1 MRCCI
6 FSLLICLSRVCAGG
20 MSTYEQHV
28 QRVRQSWDALIPTN
42 FVMQYAGNMGLL
54 SGGVGWDYGKNKQ
67 WETDLMIGFLPRYHS
82 NSTKATLTL
91 KENFTPWCVEMKPGK
106 LDLQPLSCGIY
117 LNSILGS
124 DFWGSQPDR
133 YPDNYYSH
141 LSTKIR
147 INAFIGQRLEWNV
160 PDNRRKY
167 AKSIIFFYE
176 LSTYDLRLRAL
187 FVGEGLGLKD
197 IFSLSL
203 GIRLRVF

>member
-1 MRCCI
+1 MRSLI
-6 FSLLICLSRVCAGG
+6 FSLLVCLCGMQAGAL
-20 MSTYEQHV
+20 STYEEHV
-28 QRVRQSWDALIPTN
+28 QRVRQSWDALIPTQ
-42 FVMQYAGNMGLL
+42 FVVQYAGNMGLL
-54 SGGVGWDYGKNKQ
+54 SGGVGWDYGKNRQ
-67 WETDLMIGFLPRYHS
+67 WETDLMIGFLPKYNS
-82 NSTKATLTL
+82 NSVKVTLTL
-91 KENFTPWCVEMKPGK
+91 KENFTPWRIQLKENK
-106 LDLQPLSCGIY
+106 LDLHPLSCGIY
-117 LNSILGS
+117 LNTILGS

-147 INAFIGQRLEWNV
+147 INAFIGQRLEWEI

-167 AKSIIFFYE
+167 SKSIMFFYE

-187 FVGEGLGLKD
+187 FVGEGLGLND